1 MTRRVPLSAAAALAL
16 PLCAGTVWAQSSLTL
31 YGTVDAGLRY
41 ETHATDYG
49 ADGAPVNTRSRLRM
63 TREGGMSESFWG
75 VKGTEDLGGGLQ
87 AIFQL
92 ESHFDLRNGDPL
104 PKDGSQYMQIA
115 SVGLISQSWGQL
127 TLGRQYNVAMEA
139 TSLAYGSNLWADY
152 FNAFKPEHTL
162 LAASKTNNMVHW
174 GAQLGDVVLLAQ
186 YAIGEGEGSSKRGS
200 QYGVG
205 AAYVPENGPV
215 KLAGALMRTKDDD
228 SNAKFDIYTAGAQ
241 FRLGESTTLQ
251 AGYIENRRDNNF
263 ISFANGPFSAVDLAG
278 LGIISPAQTVD
289 PSIPGGFSKRRMI
302 LGGITYKATP
312 LLTLAANVWFTRQRG
327 YTSDF
332 DGSASQYQL
341 VAGYALSKRT
351 MLYAEIDHS
360 VYRGGLIGAQ
370 LVGINAQ
377 SPTIARTQTG
387 TTVGIRHTF

>member
-1 MTRRVPLSAAAALAL
+1 MCLAAVL
-16 PLCAGTVWAQSSLTL
+16 PLCAGSANAQSSLTL

-41 ETHATDYG
+41 ETHSTDY
-49 ADGAPVNTRSRLRM
+49 AEDGSPLRTRSRLRM
-63 TREGGMSESFWG
+63 PQGGGMSESFWG

-87 AIFQL
+87 AVFQL
-92 ESHFDLRNGDPL
+92 EAHFDTRNGRSVPE
-104 PKDGSQYMQIA
+104 DGSQYFQIA
-115 SVGLISQSWGQL
+115 SVGLLSSSWGQL

-139 TSLAYGSNLWADY
+139 ASLAYGSNLWADY

-162 LAASKTNNMVHW
+162 LAASKTNNMVHY

-186 YAIGEGEGSSKRGS
+186 YAIGESVGSTRRGS

-205 AAYVPENGPV
+205 VAYVPENGPV
-215 KLAGALMRTKDDD
+215 KLSGALMRSKDDN

-241 FRLGESTTLQ
+241 FRLGESATLQ

-263 ISFANGPFSAVDLAG
+263 TSFANGPFSPVDLAG

-312 LLTLAANVWFTRQRG
+312 WLTLAANLWFTRQRG
-327 YTSDF
+327 HATDY

-351 MLYAEIDHS
+351 MLYAEIDRS
-360 VYRGGLIGAQ
+360 IYRGGLIGAQ
-370 LVGINAQ
+370 LVGLNAQ
-377 SPTIARTQTG
+377 SPTVARTQTG
-387 TTVGIRHTF
+387 TTIGIRHSF